1 MFMAEL
7 LFYCLANINSPRYEV
22 PYTFLVAKVHRSLF
36 GAHGEVAMSQ
46 SEENDAILR
55 SLVVDMLS
63 GCFKIAMLRI
73 NPTNVHN
80 IA

>member
-1 MFMAEL
+1 MFMTEL

-22 PYTFLVAKVHRSLF
+22 LFTFLAATVHRSLF
-36 GAHGEVAMSQ
+36 GAHAEVATSQ
-46 SEENDAILR
+46 VEENDAILR

-63 GCFKIAMLRI
+63 GCFKTAMLRK

>member
-7 LFYCLANINSPRYEV
+7 LFCCPANINSPRYEV
-22 PYTFLVAKVHRSLF
+22 PFTFLAAAVHRSFF
-36 GAHGEVAMSQ
+36 GAHAEVATSQ
-46 SEENDAILR
+46 VEENDAILR

-63 GCFKIAMLRI
+63 GCFKIVMLRK
-73 NPTNVHN
+73 NPSNVHN

>member
-22 PYTFLVAKVHRSLF
+22 LFTFLVATVHRSFL
-36 GAHGEVAMSQ
+36 GAHAEVATSQ
-46 SEENDAILR
+46 VEENDPILR
-55 SLVVDMLS
+55 SLVVDVLS
-63 GCFKIAMLRI
+63 GCFKIAMLKKI
-73 NPTNVHN
+73 SNVHN